1 MVETFNVREVME
13 EYKNGNKKAS
23 TEKMCQQLRALV
35 YKFVNQYGHDDNIR
49 EDLIQ
54 EGFTAIVSG
63 MRNYDP
69 ERTMPV
75 TYFSKC
81 ISNAVKDYAW
91 KEKYK
96 TSRYYMKTISEVK
109 QATLDLENANIP
121 ATVENVADYISE
133 EIAGTRE
140 TMELIY
146 NVNHSFSLDEPD
158 AYELEYR
165 DEDFIMIETKETEK
179 EFHAQLD
186 RLDAYSFEFLYRR
199 YGIGY
204 EKRMT
209 RAEMA
214 EHYEMTNYQVDKTCS
229 EILSRLEKYIDEC
242 DGLYERMIICDN
254 KVLESYCRN
263 SL

>member
-1 MVETFNVREVME
+1 M
-13 EYKNGNKKAS
+13 
-23 TEKMCQQLRALV
+23 
-35 YKFVNQYGHDDNIR
+35 NQYGHDENIR
-49 EDLIQ
+49 EDLVQ

-75 TYFSKC
+75 TYFSRC

-96 TSRYYMKTISEVK
+96 TSRYYMKTISEIRK
-109 QATLDLENANIP
+109 ATLDLENANIP
-121 ATVENVADYISE
+121 PTVENVAVYISE
-133 EIAGTRE
+133 EIDRTRE

-146 NVNHSFSLDEPD
+146 NVDHSFSLDEPD
-158 AYELEYR
+158 VYEIEYR
-165 DEDFIMIETKETEK
+165 DEQFVMIETQETQK

-186 RLDAYSFEFLYRR
+186 RLDAYSYEFLCRR

-209 RAEMA
+209 RVEMA
-214 EHYEMTNYQVDKTCS
+214 EHYEMTNYQVDKNCS
-229 EILSRLEKYIDEC
+229 EILGKLERYIGERE
-242 DGLYERMIICDN
+242 GLYEGMIKSNDTIL
-254 KVLESYCRN
+254 KRYSRN
-263 SL
+263 TVNLSALSADK